1 MLYLNQSCI
10 ILDKPSGISSNNAL
24 KKVKQK
30 LNQKKAG
37 FSGTLDPMASGLLI
51 IFFNKAT
58 KLCSMFLNANKNYEA
73 IMQLGVISS
82 TGDLDGDI
90 ISRNNVPKIT
100 ENDLKKLEIKYTG
113 TISQVPPM
121 YSALKHNGVR
131 LYEYARKGIHIDRP
145 SRQINIFKIKL
156 NLIDKDHISI
166 KVKCSKGT
174 YIRTL
179 VEQIG
184 NDIGCGALVSKL
196 RRTKINEIDLSKSIK
211 LDDLISLSEEDIY
224 KKYIINADKLLH
236 NINCCY
242 LSEINIKK
250 IINGDK
256 VKIDDNACAIVRI
269 YDLDKKFIGIGKI
282 NDNFELSPNKIFV

>member
-1 MLYLNQSCI
+1 MLYLSQSCI
-10 ILDKPSGISSNNAL
+10 ILDKPSGISSNAAL

-37 FSGTLDPMASGLLI
+37 FSGTLDPLASGLLI

-90 ISRNNVPKIT
+90 ISRSNVPNIT
-100 ENDLKKLEIKYTG
+100 ENDLEKLEAKYTG
-113 TISQVPPM
+113 TVSQVPPM
-121 YSALKHNGVR
+121 YSALKYNGIR
-131 LYEYARKGIHIDRP
+131 LYEYARKGIHVDRP
-145 SRQINIFKIKL
+145 SREINIFKIKL
-156 NLIDKDHISI
+156 KLIDKNHISI

-211 LDDLISLSEEDIY
+211 LDDLISLSEEDIH

-236 NINCCY
+236 HINCCY
-242 LSEINIKK
+242 ISEINIKK

-256 VKIDDNACAIVRI
+256 VKINENACEIVRI

>member
-1 MLYLNQSCI
+1 MLYLDQSCI

-100 ENDLKKLEIKYTG
+100 ENDLEKLEIKYTG
-113 TISQVPPM
+113 TVSQVPPM
-121 YSALKHNGVR
+121 YSALKHNGIR

-145 SRQINIFKIKL
+145 SREINIFKIKL

-211 LDDLISLSEEDIY
+211 LGDLISLPEEDIY

-236 NINCCY
+236 DINCCY

-256 VKIDDNACAIVRI
+256 VKINDNACAIVRI
-269 YDLDKKFIGIGKI
+269 YDLDKNFIGIGKI

>member
-236 NINCCY
+236 DINCCY

>member
-1 MLYLNQSCI
+1 MLYLDQSCI

-100 ENDLKKLEIKYTG
+100 ENDLEKLEIKYTG
-113 TISQVPPM
+113 TVSQVPPM
-121 YSALKHNGVR
+121 YSALKHNGIR

-145 SRQINIFKIKL
+145 SREINIFKIKL

-211 LDDLISLSEEDIY
+211 LGDLISLPEEDIY

-236 NINCCY
+236 DINCCY